1 MTKWECVKEYAKR
14 VHDDNN
20 TIEDKIDFE
29 DAYYTSRTD
38 FTRLYQEYRNTVNEL
53 ENFRSKYYDLLE
65 KYNKL
70 IEADI
75 EGMRGPYDQRLR
87 ILEDKV
93 RDLMAGFNCDGY
105 CD

>member
-38 FTRLYQEYRNTVNEL
+38 FTRLYQ
-53 ENFRSKYYDLLE
+53 
-65 KYNKL
+65 
-70 IEADI
+70 
-75 EGMRGPYDQRLR
+75 
-87 ILEDKV
+87 
-93 RDLMAGFNCDGY
+93 
-105 CD
+105 